1 MWKAL
6 IFMPNWKR
14 ASCQL
19 VTLIYWTPKPNLS
32 SHYCSSF
39 FSLNLTAFLAV
50 TYFIENIYS
59 ANAGRSN
66 QNCRYA
72 FLNRDTSFAFKIRH
86 FFFFFFFYLHL
97 FLNGNTRYDGMP
109 NLIWESVIIITT
121 SISILQQQKLIIFS
135 KQAVIPLQVTQLV
148 SLVHNTQ

>member
-6 IFMPNWKR
+6 IFMANWKR

-19 VTLIYWTPKPNLS
+19 VTFIYWTPKPNLS

-50 TYFIENIYS
+50 TYFLENIYS
-59 ANAGRSN
+59 ANAGRPN

-72 FLNRDTSFAFKIRH
+72 FFEQRYILCIQNKTL
-86 FFFFFFFYLHL
+86 FFFFFYLHL

-121 SISILQQQKLIIFS
+121 SISILQQQKLLIFS